1 MYPRC
6 KSLGLA
12 LPKVGW
18 RHGRVVIVAG
28 VMAMLS
34 GCGRSPVSENEG
46 IIHTTALIR
55 PEQVAVNPLV
65 TDAPRP
71 FTAEELARKNQLEAE
86 LAAERPTQ
94 RLRLRD
100 GRVLDGRVVSE
111 TGSSIRFRDGFGYS
125 GFLVESYPRAN
136 VLGVETLPAASF
148 QVTPR
153 DVRFSAEFPQF
164 HFVKSPPYTIITDE
178 SYGEVQRV
186 LGVLT
191 NLREQ
196 FRGTFGSLI
205 KKDGEL
211 QDIDVVFFGSEEA
224 FRNYALRVAPSF
236 VNSAGFFSSG
246 ENRLALLNQL
256 GTSRYTQARGHL
268 DERARAFGG
277 NADAGQQ
284 LAALRSDIT
293 SEAKFMNERLIR
305 HEGAHQLFH
314 AYHVH
319 SHYGLEPTWLTEGLA
334 QYCETPDIGRYH
346 SVLANR
352 VIRARQAGR
361 LLPLKTL
368 LDHRDASGFFAFG
381 GGDVELAYAESWALV
396 YRLMQDDF
404 RASFFDYVKSYR
416 DISDDRAA
424 AAVEKAEPETLLE
437 THLKTD
443 FNSLERQWNSYIAH
457 M

>member
-1 MYPRC
+1 
-6 KSLGLA
+6 
-12 LPKVGW
+12 
-18 RHGRVVIVAG
+18 
-28 VMAMLS
+28 
-34 GCGRSPVSENEG
+34 
-46 IIHTTALIR
+46 
-55 PEQVAVNPLV
+55 
-65 TDAPRP
+65 
-71 FTAEELARKNQLEAE
+71 
-86 LAAERPTQ
+86 
-94 RLRLRD
+94 
-100 GRVLDGRVVSE
+100 
-111 TGSSIRFRDGFGYS
+111 
-125 GFLVESYPRAN
+125 
-136 VLGVETLPAASF
+136 
-148 QVTPR
+148 
-153 DVRFSAEFPQF
+153 
-164 HFVKSPPYTIITDE
+164 
-178 SYGEVQRV
+178 
-186 LGVLT
+186 
-191 NLREQ
+191 
-196 FRGTFGSLI
+196 
-205 KKDGEL
+205 
-211 QDIDVVFFGSEEA
+211 
-224 FRNYALRVAPSF
+224 
-236 VNSAGFFSSG
+236 
-246 ENRLALLNQL
+246 
-256 GTSRYTQARGHL
+256 
-268 DERARAFGG
+268 
-277 NADAGQQ
+277 
-284 LAALRSDIT
+284 
-293 SEAKFMNERLIR
+293 MNERLIR